1 MKLAMKEITKIVLL
15 AAATAGTLSCTEVAK
30 ASPAKAATQ
39 QAAAVSYSVIIYGA
53 SKHFGYDKTG
63 TLPFNES
70 NYGLGFE
77 AERNNVV
84 FRAGTYKDSYYKQ
97 AKYATIG
104 YRYALLGQQ
113 DSFHVGASV
122 NAGWLDGS
130 GFKNDMAVAPQ
141 LEISYKKT
149 TLEIIYV
156 PKFTK
161 EQAQAVAVSLKYSF

>member
-1 MKLAMKEITKIVLL
+1 MKLALKEITKIALL
-15 AAATAGTLSCTEVAK
+15 AAATAGTLSCIEVAK
-30 ASPAKAATQ
+30 ASPAKAEGNDI
-39 QAAAVSYSVIIYGA
+39 SYSIVVHGA

-63 TLPFNES
+63 TLPFNEA

-113 DSFHVGASV
+113 DSFHAGASV

-130 GFKNDMAVAPQ
+130 GFKNDMAVVPQ
-141 LEISYKKT
+141 LEIGYKKT
-149 TLEIIYV
+149 TLEIVYV
-156 PKFTK
+156 PKFSK

>member
-1 MKLAMKEITKIVLL
+1 MKALEIKDVMKIVML
-15 AAATAGTLSCTEVAK
+15 AAATAGTLSCTEAAK
-30 ASPAKAATQ
+30 ASPAEA
-39 QAAAVSYSVIIYGA
+39 SWNNSIIIHGA
-53 SKHFGYDKTG
+53 SKHFGYDKAG
-63 TLPFNES
+63 TLPFNEA

-104 YRYALLGQQ
+104 YRNTFIG
-113 DSFHVGASV
+113 SKEGFHVGASV

-130 GFKNDMAVAPQ
+130 GFKNDMAVVPQ
-141 LEISYKKT
+141 LEIGYKKV
-149 TLEIIYV
+149 TLETIYV

-161 EQAQAVAVSLKYSF
+161 EQAQAVAVSLKIGF

>member
-1 MKLAMKEITKIVLL
+1 MKLAMKDITKIVLL
-15 AAATAGTLSCTEVAK
+15 AAATAGTLSCTEMAK
-30 ASPAKAATQ
+30 ASPVKAEGNDI
-39 QAAAVSYSVIIYGA
+39 SYSVIIHGA

-104 YRYALLGQQ
+104 YRFNLAGQQ
-113 DSFHVGASV
+113 DSFHVGASI

-130 GFKNDMAVAPQ
+130 GFKNDIVVVPQ
-141 LEISYKKT
+141 LEIGYKKT

-161 EQAQAVAVSLKYSF
+161 EQAQVVAVSLKYTF